1 MMGSILKYDLI
12 FQIIIN
18 KKTSN
23 IINYFNKMQNSTMN
37 LVKSLEET
45 LSFVSSENAKKDG
58 DLLIVIQSFIQQI
71 TASLK
76 GNLDFSK
83 LNHFKLH

>member
-1 MMGSILKYDLI
+1 MGSILKYDLI

-18 KKTSN
+18 KN

-45 LSFVSSENAKKDG
+45 LSFVSNENVKKDG

-71 TASLK
+71 TASLVYVYAK
-76 GNLDFSK
+76 F
-83 LNHFKLH
+83 